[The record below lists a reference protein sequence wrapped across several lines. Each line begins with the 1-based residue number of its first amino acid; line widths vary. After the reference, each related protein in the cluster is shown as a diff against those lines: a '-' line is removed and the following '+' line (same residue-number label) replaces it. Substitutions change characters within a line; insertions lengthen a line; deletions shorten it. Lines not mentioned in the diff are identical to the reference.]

1 WFSGVPGGVTLERT
15 DTGATHK
22 VKGGEPMVTLSGA
35 PSELIMIA
43 FGRREADVSITGD
56 DEAVAAFR
64 EAKLGNDED
73 LLHPET
79 D

>member
-1 WFSGVPGGVTLERT
+1 MERT

-22 VKGGEPMVTLSGA
+22 VKGGDPMVTVSGE
-35 PSELIMIA
+35 PGELIMVA
-43 FGRREADVSITGD
+43 FGRREADVTISGD
-56 DEAVAAFR
+56 DDAVTAFR
-64 EAKLGNDED
+64 EAKMGNDED